1 MNDFNDTAVYEST
14 LNDLYS
20 FAFDKYETDHK
31 QEILDDE
38 EELARSQQVQIVKS
52 LGSFSERCE
61 IALKDCKDARK
72 RMKQLVKLKKQ
83 LKPDDTYLNTITM
96 SLLDDWRCMVKS
108 QRKLVMRYIFAEGA
122 ARFGVDNVRRV
133 IVDKRLLPFLTDKER
148 MVTLTPDLR
157 RRPNKDAVDRSFKR
171 LMKVCGA
178 IDMGGAMLNR
188 ILVIG
193 PSLCTDFLKGRATL
207 KLLRNVQR

>member
-1 MNDFNDTAVYEST
+1 
-14 LNDLYS
+14 
-20 FAFDKYETDHK
+20 
-31 QEILDDE
+31 
-38 EELARSQQVQIVKS
+38 
-52 LGSFSERCE
+52 
-61 IALKDCKDARK
+61 
-72 RMKQLVKLKKQ
+72 
-83 LKPDDTYLNTITM
+83 
-96 SLLDDWRCMVKS
+96 
-108 QRKLVMRYIFAEGA
+108 MRYIFAEGA

-157 RRPNKDAVDRSFKR
+157 RRPNKDAVDRSFKN

-207 KLLRNVQR
+207 KILRNVQR

>member
-1 MNDFNDTAVYEST
+1 MPVLDMNDFNDTAVYEST
-14 LNDLYS
+14 LNDLYT
-20 FAFDKYETDHK
+20 FAFDKYETDHR

-61 IALKDCKDARK
+61 IALKECKDARK
-72 RMKQLVKLKKQ
+72 SMKQLVKLKKQ

-171 LMKVCGA
+171 LM
-178 IDMGGAMLNR
+178 
-188 ILVIG
+188 
-193 PSLCTDFLKGRATL
+193 
-207 KLLRNVQR
+207 